1 MNWYLKVVRDNY
13 YNFSGRARRKEYW
26 MFMLFHYLIVFTLV
40 MVFALIAEINA
51 TEYEYDSFS
60 FGSVT
65 IIVYLLVTL
74 IPCIAVTVR
83 RLHDTGKSGWL
94 YLLNLIPYIGRFI
107 ILIFTCIEGDKK
119 QNKWGGNPKGMSN
132 DYEIDQIGKE

>member
-107 ILIFTCIEGDKK
+107 ILIFTCIEGDKN

>member
-65 IIVYLLVTL
+65 IVVYLLVTL
-74 IPCIAVTVR
+74 IPCIAVT
-83 RLHDTGKSGWL
+83 
-94 YLLNLIPYIGRFI
+94 
-107 ILIFTCIEGDKK
+107 
-119 QNKWGGNPKGMSN
+119 
-132 DYEIDQIGKE
+132 